1 MSSFTYL
8 SKEGYEKIKKELHHL
23 KTVERPDISKQIA
36 EARDKGDLSE
46 NAEYDAAKDAQ
57 GMLEYRIAKMEE
69 TLANAK
75 IIDDKNIDNSKV
87 YLLSTVYIKNHNT
100 KKDLKYKLVSE
111 DEANHKEGKISIKSP
126 IGSALM
132 GKVKGDVVDAKVP
145 AGTIKLEILDI
156 TRE

>member
-1 MSSFTYL
+1 MSSMTYL
-8 SKEGYEKIKKELHHL
+8 SKEGYEKIKNKLHHM
-23 KTVERPDISKQIA
+23 KTVERPEISKQIA

-57 GMLEYRIAKMEE
+57 GMLEYRIAKLEE

-75 IIDDKNIDNSKV
+75 IIDERNIDSSKV
-87 YLLSTVYIKNHNT
+87 YLLATVYIKNHNT
-100 KKDLKYKLVSE
+100 KKELKYKLVSE

-132 GKVKGDVVDAKVP
+132 GKTKGEVVEAKVP